1 MARLTIRLV
10 RPDQDLSLVLQVAL
24 LSDEDSTPSEHEHD
38 HRRLVGAL
46 LPGIDLDAPPA
57 GVQVERDR
65 PLREPCPSCGGGS
78 DGYEV
83 IDLG

>member
-10 RPDQDLSLVLQVAL
+10 QSCADDSFVLQVAFH
-24 LSDEDSTPSEHEHD
+24 SDEDSTPSEHERD
-38 HRRLVGAL
+38 HRRLVAAL

-57 GVQVERDR
+57 RVQIERVR
-65 PLREPCPSCGGGS
+65 PLREPCSSCGGGP
-78 DGYEV
+78 DDYQV